1 MSALAMLEAL
11 GRASL
16 VGGVAALAAG
26 VTLTVLGRRVPS
38 ALRAWIWW
46 LVAAHFAVAF
56 IPAQAVVV
64 PSTTPAPVPVLLTP
78 ARTAAEQT
86 GVITARVA
94 EGAVATGRVPRFDVL
109 VPLAIGAWL
118 LGVAVSLLLQLR
130 DLRRIERAWSAAAP
144 YRPSEEEAVTLER
157 ARGGSLPE
165 VRITSEFDVA
175 LTLFGPRPRILLPHT
190 CLPMPP
196 ESRRLVL
203 AHECAHVERRDLLLG
218 CLPAVTEAL
227 FWFHP
232 LARWAVREYGQARE
246 EACDAHA
253 LSTTQAS
260 ARSYGEVLIRFGVA
274 PRCIPSTA
282 SCGSPTRGALLRRLL
297 MLDSRS
303 SLWGRLTGMTLI
315 AVAAL
320 SLAPL
325 RLQAHDND
333 ESSDSKSRVPAKL
346 EIERFA
352 YLLVEPGGNNMGGA
366 MRTGNGYNDPERARK
381 AQKKLG
387 GGRIWWFRLD
397 GANYA
402 LDDPETIASVRAVY
416 EKEDELES
424 RMLRSYDER
433 LDALAR
439 RMELLHP
446 KMERLDARRQ
456 ALEKEREALEDA
468 RADGKSVGELEAT
481 LRKLTVSLEEIER
494 SYEPISSDQEQISR
508 EMEEL
513 TQGREKAYREW
524 EKQELEYRSQL
535 RQIAEDAVRNG
546 VARKL

>member
-1 MSALAMLEAL
+1 MSALAMLETL

-16 VGGVAALAAG
+16 VGGVAALAAW

-38 ALRAWIWW
+38 SLRTWIWW
-46 LVAAHFAVAF
+46 LVAAHFVVAF
-56 IPAQAVVV
+56 IPSQAVVV
-64 PSTTPAPVPVLLTP
+64 SSSTPAPVPVLLTP
-78 ARTAAEQT
+78 ARTAAEET

-94 EGAVATGRVPRFDVL
+94 ESAVATGRAPRVDVL
-109 VPLAIGAWL
+109 VPLAIGVWL
-118 LGVAVSLLLQLR
+118 LGVAASLLLQLR
-130 DLRRIERAWSAAAP
+130 GLRRIERVWSAAAP

-157 ARGGSLPE
+157 ARGVAE

-175 LTLFGPRPRILLPHT
+175 LTLFGSRPRILLPRT

-196 ESRRLVL
+196 ESRHLVL

-218 CLPAVTEAL
+218 WLPAVTEAL

-246 EACDAHA
+246 EACDARA

-260 ARSYGEVLIRFGVA
+260 ARSYGEVLIHFGVA

-303 SLWGRLTGMTLI
+303 SLWGRLTGVTLI
-315 AVAAL
+315 AAAAL

-333 ESSDSKSRVPAKL
+333 ESSDAKSRVPAKL
-346 EIERFA
+346 GIERFA
-352 YLLVEPGGNNMGGA
+352 YLLVEAGGNTMGGA
-366 MRTGNGYNDPERARK
+366 MRTGNGYDDPKRARE

-402 LDDPETIASVRAVY
+402 LDDPETIESVRAVY

-424 RMLRSYDER
+424 RMLGPYDER

-456 ALEKEREALEDA
+456 ELEKEREALEDA
-468 RADGKSVGELEAT
+468 RDDGKSVSQLEPKLRELE
-481 LRKLTVSLEEIER
+481 VSREEIER
-494 SYEPISSDQEQISR
+494 SYEPISSAQEQISR
-508 EMEEL
+508 EMEKL
-513 TQGREKAYREW
+513 TQGREKAYGEW
-524 EKQELEYRSQL
+524 EKEELEYRSQL
-535 RQIAEDAVRNG
+535 RRIAEEAVRRG
-546 VARKL
+546 IARKL

>member
-1 MSALAMLEAL
+1 MSAPAMLEAL

-16 VGGVAALAAG
+16 VGGIATLTAG
-26 VTLTVLGRRVPS
+26 VTFAALGRRIPS
-38 ALRAWIWW
+38 TLRTWIWW
-46 LVAAHFAVAF
+46 LVAAHFVVAI

-64 PSTTPAPVPVLLTP
+64 PSSTPAPVPALLTP

-94 EGAVATGRVPRFDVL
+94 EGAVATARAPRLDAL
-109 VPLAIGAWL
+109 IPLAFGAWL
-118 LGVAVSLLLQLR
+118 LGVTVSLLLHLR
-130 DLRRIERAWSAAAP
+130 GLRRIERAWSAAAP
-144 YRPSEEEAVTLER
+144 YRPSEEEAGALER
-157 ARGGSLPE
+157 ARGRSIPE
-165 VRITSEFDVA
+165 VRVTSEFDVA
-175 LTLFGPRPRILLPHT
+175 LTLFGGHARILLPHT

-218 CLPAVTEAL
+218 WLPALTEAL

-246 EACDAHA
+246 EACDARA
-253 LSTTQAS
+253 LSTTRAS
-260 ARSYGEVLIRFGVA
+260 ARSYGELLIRFGVA
-274 PRCIPSTA
+274 PRSIHSTA

-303 SLWGRLTGMTLI
+303 SLWGRLAGMTLI
-315 AVAAL
+315 AAAVL

-325 RLQAHDND
+325 RLQAHGND
-333 ESSDSKSRVPAKL
+333 ESSDAKSQVSAKL

-352 YLLVEPGGNNMGGA
+352 YLLVEPDGKNMGGS
-366 MRTGNGYNDPERARK
+366 MRTGNGYNDPERARE

-397 GANYA
+397 GGTYA

-416 EKEDELES
+416 EKEDELQS
-424 RMLRSYDER
+424 RMLGSYDDR
-433 LDALAR
+433 LEALAR

-446 KMERLDARRQ
+446 KMERLEAQRQ
-456 ALEKEREALEDA
+456 ELEKEREALDDA
-468 RADGKSVGELEAT
+468 RGDGKSAGELEAK
-481 LRKLTVSLEEIER
+481 LRKLTVSLKEIER

-513 TQGREKAYREW
+513 TQGREKVYREW

-535 RQIAEDAVRNG
+535 RQIAENAVRHG
-546 VARKL
+546 AARKL